1 MPGSAAGLAP
11 RAPTAAPLHCRARD
25 GSHSRSSPLQG
36 SGWVPQPLLSIP
48 GLGMGPTAAPLHS
61 WARDGSHS
69 RSSPFLGSGWL
80 QQPLLSIPGL
90 GMGPT
95 AAPLHSRA
103 RDGSHSRSSPFQ
115 GSGWV
120 PQPLLSIA
128 GLGMDFLTLFL
139 LYLCSV
145 LAVAALLCLCSGRQ
159 ESFLT
164 RSVTRASQVLSLVIP
179 SQLQTVT
186 QQAVHRLFHTRSC
199 LFVVLH
205 VALQAAVFGEYTWE
219 VFVYCWELQFHLLPL
234 LLPYLLLAANLGC
247 FLLCSRANPGTV
259 TQSNAASLAKVYA
272 YDGVLF
278 QRGLV
283 CPTCTLEKP
292 ARSKHCSV
300 CRTCVHRFD
309 HHCVWVNNCIGA
321 GNAGVFLLYLLSL
334 AATAAAVAAV
344 TAALL
349 IQVLLLSNA
358 MHGTY
363 LDAQGQEQPVGIP
376 LLVQHLFLTFP
387 RIVFML
393 GFVILLTL
401 VLGGYCSFSLY
412 LALTNQTTNEWC
424 KSRRFGGSPHL
435 PSQPRDRPLVYKN
448 IYSKGI
454 WRNLK
459 EIFSP
464 PTVLE
469 RKKKT

>member
-1 MPGSAAGLAP
+1 
-11 RAPTAAPLHCRARD
+11 
-25 GSHSRSSPLQG
+25 
-36 SGWVPQPLLSIP
+36 
-48 GLGMGPTAAPLHS
+48 
-61 WARDGSHS
+61 
-69 RSSPFLGSGWL
+69 
-80 QQPLLSIPGL
+80 
-90 GMGPT
+90 
-95 AAPLHSRA
+95 
-103 RDGSHSRSSPFQ
+103 
-115 GSGWV
+115 
-120 PQPLLSIA
+120 
-128 GLGMDFLTLFL
+128 MDFLTLFL

-145 LAVAALLCLCSGRQ
+145 LAVAALLCLSSGRQ

-164 RSVTRASQVLSLVIP
+164 RSVTRASQVLSLLIP
-179 SQLQTVT
+179 SQLQRVA
-186 QQAVHRLFHTRSC
+186 QRALHRLFHTRSC

-219 VFVYCWELQFHLLPL
+219 VFVYCWELQFHLLLL

-247 FLLCSRANPGTV
+247 LLLCSRANPGTV
-259 TQSNAASLAKVYA
+259 TKSNAASLAKVYA

-283 CPTCTLEKP
+283 CPTCSLEKP

-321 GNAGVFLLYLLSL
+321 ANAGLFLLYLLSL
-334 AATAAAVAAV
+334 TATAAAVAAV

-349 IQVLLLSNA
+349 AHVLLLSNA
-358 MHGTY
+358 LHGTY

-376 LLVQHLFLTFP
+376 LLIQHLFLTFP

-401 VLGGYCSFSLY
+401 VLGGYCCFSLY

-424 KSRRFGGSPHL
+424 KSRRFGGSPPV
-435 PSQPRDRPLVYKN
+435 PSQPHDRPLVYRN

-459 EIFSP
+459 EIFNP
-464 PTVLE
+464 PTTVE

>member
-1 MPGSAAGLAP
+1 MGQDSRRRCSGKTESSTSAAQ
-11 RAPTAAPLHCRARD
+11 
-25 GSHSRSSPLQG
+25 GSH
-36 SGWVPQPLLSIP
+36 
-48 GLGMGPTAAPLHS
+48 
-61 WARDGSHS
+61 
-69 RSSPFLGSGWL
+69 
-80 QQPLLSIPGL
+80 
-90 GMGPT
+90 
-95 AAPLHSRA
+95 
-103 RDGSHSRSSPFQ
+103 
-115 GSGWV
+115 
-120 PQPLLSIA
+120 

-139 LYLCSV
+139 IYLCFV
-145 LAVAALLCLCSGRQ
+145 LAVTALLCLCSGRK

-164 RSVTRASQVLSLVIP
+164 RSVYRASQVLSLVIP
-179 SQLQTVT
+179 TRLQRVT
-186 QQAVHRLFHTRSC
+186 HRTLHRLFHTRSC

-219 VFVYCWELQFHLLPL
+219 VFVYCWELQFHILLL
-234 LLPYLLLAANLGC
+234 LLPYLLLAGNVGC

-259 TQSNAASLAKVYA
+259 TKSNAASLVKVYA

-283 CPTCTLEKP
+283 CPTCTVEKP

-321 GNAGVFLLYLLSL
+321 SNAGVFLLYLLSL
-334 AATAAAVAAV
+334 AATAGAIAAV
-344 TAALL
+344 TAAFL
-349 IQVLLLSNA
+349 IQVLLLSNI

-363 LDAQGQEQPVGIP
+363 LDAQGQEHAVEIP
-376 LLVQHLFLTFP
+376 FLIQHLFLTFP

-401 VLGGYCSFSLY
+401 VLGGYCCFSLY

-424 KSRRFGGSPHL
+424 KSRRLRGSHL
-435 PSQPRDRPLVYKN
+435 PQQPHDRPLIYKN

-459 EIFSP
+459 EIFNP
-464 PTVLE
+464 PTALE
-469 RKKKT
+469 RKKKI

>member
-1 MPGSAAGLAP
+1 MSGCAPGTGAEG
-11 RAPTAAPLHCRARD
+11 TA
-25 GSHSRSSPLQG
+25 
-36 SGWVPQPLLSIP
+36 SGWAGEAQ
-48 GLGMGPTAAPLHS
+48 
-61 WARDGSHS
+61 
-69 RSSPFLGSGWL
+69 
-80 QQPLLSIPGL
+80 
-90 GMGPT
+90 
-95 AAPLHSRA
+95 
-103 RDGSHSRSSPFQ
+103 
-115 GSGWV
+115 
-120 PQPLLSIA
+120 

-139 LYLCSV
+139 LYLCSL
-145 LAVAALLCLCSGRQ
+145 LAVAALLCLSSGRQ

-164 RSVTRASQVLSLVIP
+164 RSVTRASQVLSLLIP
-179 SQLQTVT
+179 SQLQRVA
-186 QQAVHRLFHTRSC
+186 QRALHRLFHTRSR

-219 VFVYCWELQFHLLPL
+219 VFVYCRELQFHLLLL
-234 LLPYLLLAANLGC
+234 LLPYLLLAGNLGC
-247 FLLCSRANPGTV
+247 LLLCSRANPGTV
-259 TQSNAASLAKVYA
+259 TKSNAASLAKVYA

-300 CRTCVHRFD
+300 CRACVHRFD

-321 GNAGVFLLYLLSL
+321 GNAGLFLLYLLSL
-334 AATAAAVAAV
+334 TATAGAVAAV

-349 IQVLLLSNA
+349 VRVLLLSSA
-358 MHGTY
+358 LHGTH
-363 LDAQGQEQPVGIP
+363 LDAQGQERPLGIP

-401 VLGGYCSFSLY
+401 VLGGYFSFSLY

-424 KSRRFGGSPHL
+424 KSRRFGDSPPV
-435 PSQPRDRPLVYKN
+435 PSQPHDRPLVYRN

-459 EIFSP
+459 EIFNP
-464 PTVLE
+464 PMTLE

>member
-1 MPGSAAGLAP
+1 
-11 RAPTAAPLHCRARD
+11 
-25 GSHSRSSPLQG
+25 
-36 SGWVPQPLLSIP
+36 
-48 GLGMGPTAAPLHS
+48 MGPTAAPLHC
-61 WARDGSHS
+61 
-69 RSSPFLGSGWL
+69 
-80 QQPLLSIPGL
+80 
-90 GMGPT
+90 
-95 AAPLHSRA
+95 RA

-120 PQPLLSIA
+120 PQPLLSVP

-164 RSVTRASQVLSLVIP
+164 RSITRASQVLSLVIP

-349 IQVLLLSNA
+349 LQVLLLSNA

-363 LDAQGQEQPVGIP
+363 LDAQGQEQPVGIA
-376 LLVQHLFLTFP
+376 LLVQVSAGQCPGLHFAVTSHLLFPQHGDRLQGLGQTAGCWDKLQDFGADCRVLGQTAGFWGRLQGFGTDCRVWGQTAGFWGRLQGVGTNCRVLGQTAGFGDKLQGFGADCRVWGQTAGFWGRLQGFSCFIDITRFRKLPLLHTLEMRVFLTALP
-387 RIVFML
+387 IPQVPVSRICHSAD
-393 GFVILLTL
+393 L
-401 VLGGYCSFSLY
+401 VHR
-412 LALTNQTTNEWC
+412 E
-424 KSRRFGGSPHL
+424 
-435 PSQPRDRPLVYKN
+435 
-448 IYSKGI
+448 GI
-454 WRNLK
+454 S
-459 EIFSP
+459 IPVTS
-464 PTVLE
+464 
-469 RKKKT
+469 

>member
-1 MPGSAAGLAP
+1 
-11 RAPTAAPLHCRARD
+11 
-25 GSHSRSSPLQG
+25 
-36 SGWVPQPLLSIP
+36 
-48 GLGMGPTAAPLHS
+48 
-61 WARDGSHS
+61 
-69 RSSPFLGSGWL
+69 
-80 QQPLLSIPGL
+80 
-90 GMGPT
+90 
-95 AAPLHSRA
+95 
-103 RDGSHSRSSPFQ
+103 
-115 GSGWV
+115 
-120 PQPLLSIA
+120 
-128 GLGMDFLTLFL
+128 
-139 LYLCSV
+139 
-145 LAVAALLCLCSGRQ
+145 
-159 ESFLT
+159 
-164 RSVTRASQVLSLVIP
+164 
-179 SQLQTVT
+179 
-186 QQAVHRLFHTRSC
+186 RSC

-219 VFVYCWELQFHLLPL
+219 VFVYCWELQFHLLLL

-247 FLLCSRANPGTV
+247 FLLCSRANPGEITPLLSENRKYCYKSHGLVLFPVSLAGAV
-259 TQSNAASLAKVYA
+259 TKSNAASLAKVYA

-334 AATAAAVAAV
+334 TATAGAVAAV

-424 KSRRFGGSPHL
+424 KSRRFGGSPHH
-435 PSQPRDRPLVYKN
+435 PSQPHDRPLVYRN

-469 RKKKT
+469 RKKK

>member
-1 MPGSAAGLAP
+1 
-11 RAPTAAPLHCRARD
+11 
-25 GSHSRSSPLQG
+25 
-36 SGWVPQPLLSIP
+36 
-48 GLGMGPTAAPLHS
+48 
-61 WARDGSHS
+61 
-69 RSSPFLGSGWL
+69 
-80 QQPLLSIPGL
+80 
-90 GMGPT
+90 
-95 AAPLHSRA
+95 
-103 RDGSHSRSSPFQ
+103 
-115 GSGWV
+115 
-120 PQPLLSIA
+120 
-128 GLGMDFLTLFL
+128 MDFLTLFL
-139 LYLCSV
+139 LYLCSL
-145 LAVAALLCLCSGRQ
+145 LAVAALLCLCSGSR
-159 ESFLT
+159 ESFLA
-164 RSVTRASQVLSLVIP
+164 RSVTKAGQVLSQVVP
-179 SQLQTVT
+179 SQLQRVT
-186 QQAVHRLFHTRSC
+186 HRALHRLFHTRSC

-219 VFVYCWELQFHLLPL
+219 VFVYCWELQFQLPLL

-259 TQSNAASLAKVYA
+259 TKSNAACLAKVYA
-272 YDGVLF
+272 YDGVMF

-283 CPTCTLEKP
+283 CPTCAVQKP

-321 GNAGVFLLYLLSL
+321 RNAGVFLLYLLSL
-334 AATAAAVAAV
+334 TATAGAVAAV
-344 TAALL
+344 TAAFLL
-349 IQVLLLSNA
+349 QVLLLSNS

-363 LDAQGQEQPVGIP
+363 LDAQGQERPVGIP

-424 KSRRFGGSPHL
+424 KARRLGGSPHL
-435 PSQPRDRPLVYKN
+435 PSQPQGRPLVHRN

-459 EIFSP
+459 EIFNP
-464 PTVLE
+464 PTVSE
-469 RKKKT
+469 RKKRT

>member
-1 MPGSAAGLAP
+1 MSGCAPGNRDRSRGNGL
-11 RAPTAAPLHCRARD
+11 RLGWG
-25 GSHSRSSPLQG
+25 GSRWIFRRISPWKGG
-36 SGWVPQPLLSIP
+36 SGIGTAQG
-48 GLGMGPTAAPLHS
+48 GLGCPSLEVPK
-61 WARDGSHS
+61 D
-69 RSSPFLGSGWL
+69 FLEVTLGALGWG
-80 QQPLLSIPGL
+80 Q
-90 GMGPT
+90 
-95 AAPLHSRA
+95 
-103 RDGSHSRSSPFQ
+103 
-115 GSGWV
+115 
-120 PQPLLSIA
+120 

-145 LAVAALLCLCSGRQ
+145 LAVAALLCLSSGRQ

-164 RSVTRASQVLSLVIP
+164 RSVTRASQVLSLLIP
-179 SQLQTVT
+179 SQLQRVA
-186 QQAVHRLFHTRSC
+186 QRALQRLFHTRSC

-219 VFVYCWELQFHLLPL
+219 VFVYCWELQFHLLLL

-259 TQSNAASLAKVYA
+259 TKSNAASLAKVYA

-283 CPTCTLEKP
+283 CPTCSLEKP

-321 GNAGVFLLYLLSL
+321 ANAGLFLLYLLSL
-334 AATAAAVAAV
+334 TATAAAVAAV

-349 IQVLLLSNA
+349 AHVLLLSNA
-358 MHGTY
+358 LHGTY

-401 VLGGYCSFSLY
+401 VLGGYCCFSLY

-424 KSRRFGGSPHL
+424 KSRRFGGSPPV
-435 PSQPRDRPLVYKN
+435 PSQPHDRPLVYRN

-459 EIFSP
+459 EIFNP
-464 PTVLE
+464 PTTLE